1 VKAGV
6 HRLIGFASP
15 LAAALMLGGCAL
27 LPVGPQARL
36 RDPGPG
42 VEVRP
47 NAPPEYDILVALDH
61 QARGNLDESLAAF
74 ERALEKDPNS
84 AYIHRKLAVG
94 LIRAG
99 RPGESL
105 EHAEQAF
112 QLDPDD
118 ERTRLFLGQLY
129 RMQRNVAAAE
139 MVLLDESGR
148 PISEEAGALLFRVY
162 IESGRGE
169 KAVELALWSL
179 DVAEDPIDAYVALS
193 KAYESTGEPE
203 KAEQALRKALEI
215 EPGNLQIY
223 AQLARSARERGEPDA
238 EEAVYHEILDLHPH
252 HHATLI
258 ALADVQLGEGDTDG
272 ALRTLSEIE
281 AHYPDDT
288 RSVVRLGFLYYEKED
303 FEQSAVRFERFLA
316 NNPDDHEVRFFLGI
330 VRRRMGDDD
339 GAIEAFTAI
348 PADSEHYSEARTQ
361 LAVLFEQKGD
371 YVRALQEIELAI
383 AAKPTRPRELYSANL
398 RAKAGDFE
406 GAVAFLEGLLLQNPG
421 DDELLFNLGVVFS
434 EAKRTQE
441 ALEYM
446 ERAIEQNPNN
456 ASALNYVGYTWAE
469 QGSNLDQAED
479 YIVRAL
485 DLRPDDGF
493 ILDSLGWVYYMR
505 ARPLFETGRKEEA
518 KKYLDRA
525 LKELLR
531 AQELTGGD
539 PVVSEHIGDAYL
551 LLDQKERAL
560 QAYQEAVELEPREGE
575 QPDLLKKLEAL
586 RREIE

>member
-1 VKAGV
+1 MRARS
-6 HRLIGFASP
+6 HRRIAIVWP
-15 LAAALMLGGCAL
+15 LGAALLLGGCAL
-27 LPVGPQARL
+27 LPSGQQAHVREP
-36 RDPGPG
+36 DPG
-42 VEVRP
+42 VEIRP
-47 NAPPEYDILVALDH
+47 NAPPEYDLLVAHDH
-61 QARGNLDESLAAF
+61 QARGNLEASLAAF
-74 ERALEKDPNS
+74 ERALAKDPDS
-84 AYIHRKLAVG
+84 AYIHRRLAVG

-105 EHAEQAF
+105 EHAERAF
-112 QLDPDD
+112 ELDPDD

-139 MVLLDESGR
+139 LVLLDESGQ
-148 PISEEAGALLFRVY
+148 PLSEEAGALLFRVY
-162 IESGRGE
+162 LESDRGE
-169 KAVELALWSL
+169 KAVELALWSI
-179 DVAEDPIDAYVALS
+179 DVVEEPINAYVALS
-193 KAYESTGEPE
+193 KAYELTGQTE
-203 KAEQALRKALEI
+203 KADGALRKALEI
-215 EPGNLQIY
+215 DPGNLQIY
-223 AQLARSARERGEPDA
+223 AQLARSARNRGAAGA
-238 EEAVYHEILDLHPH
+238 EQAIYREVLELHPH

-258 ALADVQLGEGDTDG
+258 ALADAQLGESDAEG
-272 ALRTLSEIE
+272 ALHTLSEIE
-281 AHYPDDT
+281 SHYPDDL
-288 RSVVRLGFLYYEKED
+288 RSMVRLGFLHYENEN
-303 FEQSAVRFERFLA
+303 FEQSAARFERFLA
-316 NNPDDHEVRFFLGI
+316 SKPDDHEVRFFLGI
-330 VRRRMGDDD
+330 VRRRMGDDAA
-339 GAIEAFTAI
+339 AIEAFTAI
-348 PADSEHYSEARTQ
+348 PPDSEHYSEAHTQ
-361 LAVLFEQKGD
+361 LAVLFEREGD
-371 YVRALQEIELAI
+371 FERALQEIELAI

-406 GAVAFLEGLLLQNPG
+406 GAVAFLEGLLLQDPN

-493 ILDSLGWVYYMR
+493 IIDSLGWVYYMR
-505 ARPLFETGRKEEA
+505 ARPLFETGRTEEA

-525 LKELLR
+525 LTELLR
-531 AQELTGGD
+531 ARELTGGD

-551 LLDQKERAL
+551 LLNQKERAL
-560 QAYQEAVELEPREGE
+560 QAYQEAVDLEPREGE